1 MYLMLLLLLMPILT
15 LLSIPVT
22 LTEQ

>member
-1 MYLMLLLLLMPILT
+1 MHKWTYT

-22 LTEQ
+22 LH